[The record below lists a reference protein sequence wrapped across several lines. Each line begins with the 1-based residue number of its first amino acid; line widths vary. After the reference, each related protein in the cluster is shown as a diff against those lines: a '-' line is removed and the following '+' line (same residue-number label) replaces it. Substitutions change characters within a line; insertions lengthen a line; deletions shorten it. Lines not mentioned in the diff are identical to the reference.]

1 MGNKLYNV
9 KHGTWNVLTGGKRGR
24 TPDSA
29 QITASV
35 SSTGRRETLD
45 RTRRF
50 LLVLFT
56 SSFFLFTFHSVFAQ
70 QSIPLIVSPARQE
83 ILLDPNEKTT
93 VNVKF
98 LNQGEAPVSGFVKV
112 ADFLVDNID
121 GIPKI
126 LDDAS
131 QASPKYSASTWI
143 TSSTDKVTIA
153 SKDNVQLQF
162 SIQVPQNARPGGRYV
177 AIYFEPEGIVPQN
190 KGTNQEAGS
199 GTSTRLASLLYIRIS
214 GDITEQAIASRF
226 FANPFSE
233 FGPIMV
239 ETDILNRGDYH
250 IRPKGVLALINPFGS
265 MIAQIKIKEEN
276 IFPDTLRTFKSEI
289 GKKWMLGRYKL
300 ALTAGYGNTG
310 QSITRSLYIWV
321 VPWRIILIIILSLFI
336 LWFIIK
342 NMKKRSGS
350 DSQYLKS
357 QLEIEKQE
365 IEKLKNQLKKRA
377 D

>member
-1 MGNKLYNV
+1 MKIKLTNI
-9 KHGTWNVLTGGKRGR
+9 LI
-24 TPDSA
+24 SL
-29 QITASV
+29 ITF
-35 SSTGRRETLD
+35 TL
-45 RTRRF
+45 
-50 LLVLFT
+50 LFIP
-56 SSFFLFTFHSVFAQ
+56 LQNAFAQ

-83 ILLDPNEKTT
+83 ILLDPSEKTS

-98 LNQGEAPVSGFVKV
+98 LNQGDTPISGFIKV
-112 ADFLVDNID
+112 ADFLVDNTD
-121 GIPKI
+121 GVPRII
-126 LDDAS
+126 DDAS

-143 TSSTDKVTIA
+143 TSSTDKITIA

-199 GTSTRLASLLYIRIS
+199 GTSIRLASLLYIRIS
-214 GDITEQAIASRF
+214 GDITEKAIASRF

-276 IFPDTLRTFKSEI
+276 VFPDTLRTFKSEI
-289 GKKWMLGRYKL
+289 GKKWMFGRYKL

-310 QSITRSLYIWV
+310 QSITRSLYIWII
-321 VPWRIILIIILSLFI
+321 PWRIILIIILSLFI
-336 LWFIIK
+336 LWFIFK
-342 NMKKRSGS
+342 NMKKRGS
-350 DSQYLKS
+350 SDNQYLKS